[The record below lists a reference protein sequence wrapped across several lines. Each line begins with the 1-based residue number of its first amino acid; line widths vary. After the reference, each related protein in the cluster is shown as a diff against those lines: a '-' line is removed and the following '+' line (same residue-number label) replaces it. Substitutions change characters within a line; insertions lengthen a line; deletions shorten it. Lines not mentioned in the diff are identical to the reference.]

1 MCQLSSGKWDHPI
14 RPVYSFVIMIWSFF
28 VLVNWK
34 KRSNFLA
41 HRWGTR
47 DHKEKETTRP
57 QYHGDYQRDEIT
69 QEWIVVYPSWK
80 RYLKYLISF
89 PLTVAFT
96 VGTLIVILLVHAN
109 RDLMLANY
117 FELKTSGTEDFKFS
131 FSITT
136 IHRQAPLKAV
146 HVTSEHLRDPTFW
159 VITAGLPAILG
170 LCLPLLN
177 LILMRVS
184 VTLTDFENYRTE
196 SEYRTHLII
205 KVFSFRFVCYFATL
219 YYYSF
224 LSIGD
229 SQAIE
234 DGIVRVGTSVF
245 IYITV
250 THWWGLFLQ
259 IQLPLLI
266 HRWRMHQ
273 QKKRLHEELML
284 VEMEESHLNILS
296 LEGVVNDDVSA
307 KQIRLINKRLLLDQ
321 AQDDLWSEVLLPMH
335 DSFPEYIQAIVQF
348 AFVTCFSVVL
358 PITPIICLMNH
369 LLSMRLDAY
378 KVCRTRNRPLAIKT
392 GGIGVWEHVLHIV
405 TVIAV
410 LTNCWLMG
418 FTSSQFTWIAKKFEG
433 GLVLFCVVV
442 GWEHIMLLIKY
453 IMTTSISSLP
463 RSVKDEIK
471 REQYK
476 MERMRN
482 SNMHA
487 KNYRRAKFSRNGSS
501 STRKYSDGDS
511 VLSSVGSTRGSHIYD
526 RTSIGGGLFTIPSE
540 DAENCSAGSGNQKQS
555 KDSCTA
561 DLTNSEP
568 ERPPFQR
575 MTNNIPNHL
584 PTRSSSLTS
593 SFTAP
598 TPSHLFMDAQ
608 STPLNT
614 KERKKLN
621 FEGVVK
627 TILLP
632 ATVSTPLVRLTRKGV
647 DTSIANETS
656 ENKSV
661 LESEVVASSSSL
673 SHAVNASIASTDTI
687 EAKSSHGN
695 SPFSIFL
702 PLDTVQTPTAN
713 QPPSNSIDSFFSGK
727 GLDED
732 ESLATRGE
740 VSSRSFVRKEKDD
753 DLEGA
758 KAAERVNNR
767 LQDLERRIRART
779 NV

>member
-1 MCQLSSGKWDHPI
+1 M
-14 RPVYSFVIMIWSFF
+14 
-28 VLVNWK
+28 
-34 KRSNFLA
+34 
-41 HRWGTR
+41 
-47 DHKEKETTRP
+47 
-57 QYHGDYQRDEIT
+57 
-69 QEWIVVYPSWK
+69 VYPSWK

-117 FELKTSGTEDFKFS
+117 FELKTSGTEDFTFS
-131 FSITT
+131 FSINT
-136 IHRQAPLKAV
+136 IHRQAPLKTV

-224 LSIGD
+224 LSIGN
-229 SQAIE
+229 SQDIE

-266 HRWRMHQ
+266 HRWRMHC

-284 VEMEESHLNILS
+284 VELEESQLNTLS
-296 LEGVVNDDVSA
+296 LEGDVSDDISA
-307 KQIRLINKRLLLDQ
+307 KQVRLINKRLLLDQ
-321 AQDDLWSEVLLPMH
+321 AQDDLWREVLLPMH

-358 PITPIICLMNH
+358 PITPIICLVNN

-418 FTSSQFTWIAKKFEG
+418 FTSSQFTWIAEKFQG

-442 GWEHIMLLIKY
+442 GWEHVMLLIKY

-476 MERMRN
+476 IERMRN

-501 STRKYSDGDS
+501 STRKHSDGDS
-511 VLSSVGSTRGSHIYD
+511 FLSSVGSTRGSQIND
-526 RTSIGGGLFTIPSE
+526 GTSIGGGLFTIPSE
-540 DAENCSAGSGNQKQS
+540 DAENCSAGSGHKKQPS
-555 KDSCTA
+555 ESCTA
-561 DLTNSEP
+561 NFTKSEP
-568 ERPPFQR
+568 ESSPFQPN
-575 MTNNIPNHL
+575 TNNIPNRL
-584 PTRSSSLTS
+584 STGLPSLKSRFVAPTRSRFLMDLESTTLGLNERNLSNLEGYVTTIIPEDTSKTPLMHKRIKGTDAFINENECELESKELATS
-593 SFTAP
+593 SSI
-598 TPSHLFMDAQ
+598 SHTVNTSSAQ
-608 STPLNT
+608 TNSM
-614 KERKKLN
+614 EI
-621 FEGVVK
+621 F
-627 TILLP
+627 
-632 ATVSTPLVRLTRKGV
+632 
-647 DTSIANETS
+647 
-656 ENKSV
+656 
-661 LESEVVASSSSL
+661 
-673 SHAVNASIASTDTI
+673 
-687 EAKSSHGN
+687 SSHED
-695 SPFSIFL
+695 SPLSIFL
-702 PLDTVQTPTAN
+702 PIDNAQTPTAN
-713 QPPSNSIDSFFSGK
+713 QPPRNAIDSFLSDK
-727 GLDED
+727 SLDEG
-732 ESLATRGE
+732 ESLAIGE
-740 VSSRSFVRKEKDD
+740 EASLPSIVRHEKDS
-753 DLEGA
+753 DLEEA
-758 KAAERVNNR
+758 NATHCVNNR
-767 LQDLERRIRART
+767 LQALERRIRART
-779 NV
+779 KV